1 MNEVSL
7 CDRYFSY
14 ILFFPIAFGV
24 VSPCFALDLEAGLW
38 NHIPLGS
45 SFVGSAPSSLNR
57 PHTAGSGHGR
67 SKINSCLNRCLKNW
81 NFELAYNHQLPRS
94 LTTAL

>member
-7 CDRYFSY
+7 CDRYLSY

-38 NHIPLGS
+38 NHIPHLGS
-45 SFVGSAPSSLNR
+45 ALGCHFNR
-57 PHTAGSGHGR
+57 SMKSER
-67 SKINSCLNRCLKNW
+67 
-81 NFELAYNHQLPRS
+81 QLSP
-94 LTTAL
+94 

>member
-7 CDRYFSY
+7 CDRYLSY

-45 SFVGSAPSSLNR
+45 PYRRQRTR
-57 PHTAGSGHGR
+57 PQQDQ
-67 SKINSCLNRCLKNW
+67 
-81 NFELAYNHQLPRS
+81 QLPEELEFRAC
-94 LTTAL
+94 L